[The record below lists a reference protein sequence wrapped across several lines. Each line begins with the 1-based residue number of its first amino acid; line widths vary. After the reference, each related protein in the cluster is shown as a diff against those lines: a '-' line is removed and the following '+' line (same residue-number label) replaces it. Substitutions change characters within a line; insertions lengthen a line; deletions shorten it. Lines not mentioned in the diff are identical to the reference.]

1 MSLLARIRSG
11 LVAGLAFAVVLHGGY
26 YGVRLCQYVAF
37 GLRYG
42 DWLNDWLT
50 YLPPIVASELVRQAA
65 VVGRIIR

>member
-1 MSLLARIRSG
+1 MSLWARIRSG

-50 YLPPIVASELVRQAA
+50 YLPPIIEAA
-65 VVGRIIR
+65 VVGLIIH